1 MSETEYSRLAAKLDI
16 IGEKVAIIDE
26 KLSGYAHV
34 QEQVTRH
41 DKAIELIDQRC
52 RQVQEMKKN
61 KSVPWGNVK
70 SGVIIGLVVGIV
82 MLIINLV
89 ILYAK

>member
-16 IGEKVAIIDE
+16 IGEKVAVIDE
-26 KLSGYAHV
+26 KLTGYAHV

-52 RQVQEMKKN
+52 KQVQELKKN
-61 KSVPWGNVK
+61 NRINWG
-70 SGVIIGLVVGIV
+70 GVWGTVIGA
-82 MLIINLV
+82 LIISIIALV
-89 ILYAK
+89 LKLGGTI

>member
-26 KLSGYAHV
+26 KLSGYAYV

-52 RQVQEMKKN
+52 KQVQEMKKN
-61 KSVPWGNVK
+61 NRISWGGVWGSVIGALIVA
-70 SGVIIGLVVGIV
+70 IIA
-82 MLIINLV
+82 LILKLGGTI
-89 ILYAK
+89 